1 MLEPAYKS
9 NEGGAGARI
18 TLKKEQ
24 CEKGEPAPQA
34 QGADFASEPLL
45 LTEKQAIQAI
55 CSLFQN
61 QMYRKNLVIRG
72 LAAEVKRL
80 QRQLDGTIE

>member
-1 MLEPAYKS
+1 MLEPVDKS

-34 QGADFASEPLL
+34 QGADFSLKSLL

-55 CSLFQN
+55 CSVFR
-61 QMYRKNLVIRG
+61 RKNLVIRG